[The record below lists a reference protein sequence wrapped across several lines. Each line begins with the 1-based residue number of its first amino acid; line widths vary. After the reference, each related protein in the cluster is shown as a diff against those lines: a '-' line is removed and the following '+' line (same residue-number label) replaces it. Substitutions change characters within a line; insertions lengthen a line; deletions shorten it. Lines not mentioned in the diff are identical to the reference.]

1 MSTSVSPDVVCV
13 RATVDDLEGSNR
25 GVSESHEGQEED
37 ATQRSEEPVSRTTL
51 NVCGG
56 VPMATLPRY
65 DESVRYGWSFRC

>member
-1 MSTSVSPDVVCV
+1 M
-13 RATVDDLEGSNR
+13 DDLEGSNL

-51 NVCGG
+51 KVWAG

-65 DESVRYGWSFRC
+65 EESVRCERFQMSVGLWIGRRTGEDVV